1 MRHSREGENFII
13 RSNTM
18 ATYNKRGGKPKSK
31 AEKDALLEENST
43 TAGVFNTLDQGASRT
58 EAWVEKNQKIIL
70 GIIGV
75 VALCV
80 LGYFAYERYIK
91 APKEAEAMNEMFQA
105 QHYWEQAL
113 TAPAK
118 DSLYNLSLQG
128 GEGKYGF
135 LDIIENYGG
144 TNAANLAHYYA
155 GMAYLN
161 TNKYQEAIAEL
172 DQFSSDDAMLGPL
185 AKGAIG
191 DAFAQ
196 LGQHADALKYY
207 EEAATMRANDFTT
220 PRFLL
225 KAGIAAMAL
234 NKNDKALAHFKKI
247 AVEYPKSAEAPKAEI
262 YTGRAEAMNK

>member
-1 MRHSREGENFII
+1 
-13 RSNTM
+13 M
-18 ATYNKRGGKPKSK
+18 ATYKKRGGKPKTK
-31 AEKDALLEENST
+31 ADKQAQLEENST
-43 TAGVFNTLDQGASRT
+43 TAEVFNTLDEGASKT
-58 EAWVEKNQKIIL
+58 EAWIEKNQKAILAFII
-70 GIIGV
+70 V
-75 VALCV
+75 VAVGV
-80 LGYFAYERYIK
+80 LGYFAYHQYIK
-91 APKEAEAMNEMFQA
+91 GPKEAEAMNEMFQA
-105 QHYWEQAL
+105 QNYWEQAL

-135 LDIIENYGG
+135 LDIIDNYGG
-144 TNAANLAHYYA
+144 TKAANLAHYYA

-161 TNKYQEAIAEL
+161 TNKYQQAIEQL
-172 DQFSSDDAMLGPL
+172 DKFSSDDAALAPL

-196 LGQHADALKYY
+196 LGQNEDALKYY
-207 EEAATMRANDFTT
+207 EEAAKMRENDFTT

-234 NKNDKALAHFKKI
+234 NQNDKALAHFKKI
-247 AVEYPKSAEAPKAEI
+247 ADEYPKSIEATKAEI